1 MSLRDFQPVGALD
14 VPPRAKASN
23 YPEPFAS
30 QMAGRLKRQLGDFFG
45 ITRFGVNLTT
55 LRPGGQSALLHR
67 HSHQEEFIYILS
79 GTPTLRTDEG
89 EFLLRPGM
97 CAGFV
102 PSGCAHQLI
111 NTSDEDVVYLE
122 IGDRNPE
129 DRGSYPEDD
138 LEAIWTD
145 GSWRFLHKDGT
156 GY

>member
-30 QMAGRLKRQLGDFFG
+30 RMAGRLKRQLGDFFG

-145 GSWRFLHKDGT
+145 GSWRFLHKDGA